1 MNATDAALFFSLS
14 DKKNIQ
20 LSMKTVIFFL
30 LVIISIGLT
39 GCKSGNSENSIRHE
53 SNLKMKS
60 SSYKGLIMAG
70 YQGWFNAEGD
80 GANRGWNHYRKGN
93 RFEPGHCT
101 IDFWPDMSEYA
112 IQYKTPFYF
121 ANGEQAT
128 LFSSYDES
136 TVDLHFKWMKEYDID
151 GVFIQRFVTN
161 LKNPISYNHNQ
172 KVLVSAFE
180 SAQKYERILS
190 IMYDLSGISAGEEN
204 LLIEDWKNIVNQF
217 NLLTDQRVDNYLCH
231 NGKPLVTIWGVGFN
245 DNRKYGLAEVKKIVD
260 FLKNDPQYGGVSV
273 MLGVPTHWRT
283 LKNDAQP
290 DTMLHAI
297 IKSADIVQP
306 WMVGRYN
313 EDTYPTFRQSII
325 EDIAWC
331 KKNSV
336 DYVPVVYPGFS
347 WHNMYPEFPSNQIP
361 RNQGKFYWKQLTGA
375 ISAGAEMIYV
385 AMFDEIDEGTAIFKC
400 AQNVPVGASV
410 FVPVEEPSDF
420 YMWLTGLAAK
430 MLRKEIPLQTSIP
443 SYKKE

>member
-1 MNATDAALFFSLS
+1 
-14 DKKNIQ
+14 
-20 LSMKTVIFFL
+20 MKTAIFIIFL
-30 LVIISIGLT
+30 ITSFGFT
-39 GCKSGNSENSIRHE
+39 GCKSSNSENSIQNE

-101 IDFWPDMSEYA
+101 IDYWPDMSEYPV
-112 IQYKTPFYF
+112 QYKTPFYF

-136 TVDLHFKWMKEYDID
+136 TVDLHFKWMKEYEID
-151 GVFIQRFVTN
+151 GVFVQRFVTN

-172 KVLVSAFE
+172 KVLTSAFE
-180 SAQKYERILS
+180 SAQKHGRILS
-190 IMYDLSGISAGEEN
+190 IMYDLSGIAAGEEN
-204 LLIEDWKNIVNQF
+204 LLIEDWKNLVNQF
-217 NLLTDQRVDNYLCH
+217 NLLSDKRIDNYLRH
-231 NGKPLVTIWGVGFN
+231 NGKPLVTIWGAGFN
-245 DNRKYGLAEVKKIVD
+245 DNRKYGLNEVKKIVD
-260 FLKNDPQYGGVSV
+260 FLKNDPQYGGCSV

-283 LKNDAQP
+283 LKNDTQP
-290 DTMLHAI
+290 DTLLHTI
-297 IKSADIVQP
+297 IKSVDIVQP

-313 EDTYPTFRQSII
+313 EDSYPTFRASIV

-347 WHNMYPEFPSNQIP
+347 WHNMYPEFPTNQIP
-361 RNQGKFYWKQLTGA
+361 RNNGRFFWKQLSGA

-385 AMFDEIDEGTAIFKC
+385 AMFDEVDEGTAIFKC
-400 AQNVPVGASV
+400 AQTVPVGASV
-410 FVPVEEPSDF
+410 FVPVEEPTDF
-420 YMWLTGLAAK
+420 YMWLTGLAGK
-430 MLRKEIPLQTSIP
+430 MLRKEIPLQTGLP
-443 SYKKE
+443 AYKKE